1 MKFKNIHI
9 LFVYYFAKKK
19 KKKILVCSEDNYR
32 FYNMHNS
39 GLFEFEK

>member
-1 MKFKNIHI
+1 MKYKNIYI
-9 LFVYYFAKKK
+9 LSVYYFAKKK
-19 KKKILVCSEDNYR
+19 RKSLACSEDNYR